1 MVSDRLGDPGWPA
14 TAGAGDS
21 TRAAGAAAVTAAAS
35 AAASTAAVVP
45 LVLDWGRQG
54 CNGERRAGGQG
65 KESRKENENSLK
77 QTYLVA
83 KGEHRSNMMNSLS
96 NDSHTADIKS
106 LFYITPSR
114 PAIFNLH

>member
-54 CNGERRAGGQG
+54 CNGERRGGDH
-65 KESRKENENSLK
+65 RKEGRTGNKNSLK
-77 QTYLVA
+77 QTFSSKRGAPLKYD
-83 KGEHRSNMMNSLS
+83 E
-96 NDSHTADIKS
+96 
-106 LFYITPSR
+106 FP
-114 PAIFNLH
+114 